1 MRVQDNEFPVV
12 VQAYETRDNNDVFVA
27 EQVVS
32 TQSEVD
38 NFTTRYAGRLI
49 KVRALSAD
57 EVNTDRYHELRR
69 PAARR
74 RSSGA
79 GLVVLILLVLVALVV
94 AGFTTGWIQRNLGL
108 NLNF

>member
-12 VQAYETRDNNDVFVA
+12 VQAYDTHDRGDDVFIA

-32 TQSEVD
+32 TQAEVD
-38 NFTTRYAGRLI
+38 NFTSRYAGRLI
-49 KVRALSAD
+49 KVRALSND
-57 EVNTDRYHELRR
+57 EVGTSRYYEDRPVPKRK
-69 PAARR
+69 
-74 RSSGA
+74 SGA
-79 GLVVLILLVLVALVV
+79 GLLVLILLVLVALVV